1 MHALAYIHR
10 HGKLALYTSM
20 IVVTTVMLPATIPLY
35 YRAAFLGYAF
45 AVFAI
50 LAEAEHSRHDVLR
63 PTARTRA
70 ARLIVLILGL
80 SGIIILTWSRLYL
93 FARYGT
99 APLGYDT
106 GIYLQYVEALARDRT
121 LFYSTISSGHLAYAS
136 WLPYHLLTNFEPLTV
151 LHLTHIL
158 HQFLLAGALFFFV
171 ASIAEGPRRLAAAA
185 IAVFLFSISLNQF
198 LAYWWIFF
206 KQSMALP
213 FILFA
218 LGLAFRRSWLAV
230 PIGAFA
236 VAIHPQS
243 IIPVALAY
251 GVYVAGRVLNDLFRR
266 RTLGRVTTILI
277 LGGVITTSLIVVL
290 KGRELG
296 LYLEHVRLLRGFA
309 TNAPSWQVA
318 QNQGLFIP
326 IAVSQTY
333 ALFYLPFAYLGLLSM
348 RRRPLDAGTRSQFIA
363 TLLIVL
369 LMVTIFPVIY
379 QHRFLILFDL
389 LLIALAAIPLIA
401 LVIRSWNDRIGQA
414 VVVVLIAGMMLI
426 QWLSVTRFEPQVFP
440 DELDMIRNLPAYVA
454 ATPGA
459 LLMTTSALYTPWVNG
474 FTHLPVIAPGSGDT
488 DRWTLNDWSIFWGTK
503 DDERRVTL
511 LARYGTRPIIMFVGR
526 RQAIGSGLEK
536 FLNEHRAMTRVGPQV
551 WRYEPEPDAS

>member
-35 YRAAFLGYAF
+35 YRATFLGYAF

-50 LAEAEHSRHDVLR
+50 LVGAERSHHDVLR

-70 ARLIVLILGL
+70 ARLIVLVLGL
-80 SGIIILTWSRLYL
+80 SGIIVLMWSRLHL

-136 WLPYHLLTNFEPLTV
+136 WLPYHLLTNLEPLTV

-171 ASIAEGPRRLAAAA
+171 ASITQRHRISTAAV
-185 IAVFLFSISLNQF
+185 AVFLFSISLNQF

-218 LGLAFRRSWLAV
+218 LGLAFRRSWFAAPV
-230 PIGAFA
+230 GAFA

-251 GVYVAGRVLNDLFRR
+251 GVYIAGRILNDLVRR
-266 RTLGRVTTILI
+266 RTLGRMTTTLI
-277 LGGVITTSLIVVL
+277 LGGVVTVFLIVAL

-296 LYLEHVRLLRGFA
+296 LYFEHARLLRGFA

-333 ALFYLPFAYLGLLSM
+333 ALFYLPFAYLGLLTL
-348 RRRPLDAGTRSQFIA
+348 RRRECPSREVSPFIA
-363 TLLIVL
+363 ILLVVL
-369 LMVTIFPVIY
+369 LAVTMFPVIY
-379 QHRFLILFDL
+379 QHRFLILLDL

-401 LVIRSWNDRIGQA
+401 LVMKSWSDRIGRA
-414 VVVVLIAGMMLI
+414 VVVVLITGMALI

-440 DELDMIRNLPAYVA
+440 DELDMIRSLPAYVA

-488 DRWTLNDWSIFWGTK
+488 DRWTLNEWSTFWGTK
-503 DDERRVTL
+503 DDERRIAL

-526 RQAIGSGLEK
+526 RQAIGPDLEK
-536 FLNEHRAMTRVGPQV
+536 FLNEHRAMTRIGPQV

>member
-1 MHALAYIHR
+1 MSATAYIRH
-10 HGKLALYTSM
+10 HGKFVIYAGML
-20 IVVTTVMLPATIPLY
+20 VVTVVVLPETIPLY
-35 YRAAFLGYAF
+35 YRLAFLGYAF
-45 AVFAI
+45 SVYLL
-50 LAEAEHSRHDVLR
+50 LAGTDRAHDNPFHQVLGS
-63 PTARTRA
+63 PSAPIVALMLGIASIVMLGWTR
-70 ARLIVLILGL
+70 LH
-80 SGIIILTWSRLYL
+80 L
-93 FARYGT
+93 FAQYGM

-136 WLPYHLLTNFEPLTV
+136 WLPYLLLTHLEPLTV
-151 LHLTHIL
+151 LHFTHIL

-171 ASIAEGPRRLAAAA
+171 ASITQRHRLSTAAV
-185 IAVFLFSISLNQF
+185 AVFLFSISLNQF

-218 LGLAFRRSWLAV
+218 LGLAFRRSWFAAPV
-230 PIGAFA
+230 GAFA

-251 GVYVAGRVLNDLFRR
+251 GVYIAGRVLNDLVRR
-266 RTLGRVTTILI
+266 RTLGRMTTTLI
-277 LGGVITTSLIVVL
+277 LSGVVTVFLIVAL

-296 LYLEHVRLLRGFA
+296 LYLEHARLLRGFA

-333 ALFYLPFAYLGLLSM
+333 ALFYLPFAYLGLLTL
-348 RRRPLDAGTRSQFIA
+348 RKRERPLREVSLFIA
-363 TLLIVL
+363 ILLVVL
-369 LMVTIFPVIY
+369 LAVTMFPVIY
-379 QHRFLILFDL
+379 QHRFLILLDL
-389 LLIALAAIPLIA
+389 LLIALAAIPLVA
-401 LVIRSWNDRIGQA
+401 LVMKSWGDRIGRA
-414 VVVVLIAGMMLI
+414 VVVVLITGMLLI

-440 DELDMIRNLPAYVA
+440 DELDIIRNLPAYVA

-474 FTHLPVIAPGSGDT
+474 FTHLPVIAPGSGDI
-488 DRWTLNDWSIFWGTK
+488 DRWTLNEWSIFWGTK
-503 DDERRVTL
+503 DDERRIAL

-526 RQAIGSGLEK
+526 RQTIGPGLEK
-536 FLNEHRAMTRVGPQV
+536 FLNEHRSMTRIGPQV
-551 WRYEPEPDAS
+551 WRYEPGPDAS